1 MLDIAADLA
10 RWCAEGR
17 SFAVATVVAVDGS
30 APRGPGA
37 ALAVDADGAVLGG
50 VSGGCVEGE
59 AYRLWRWRT
68 CGRWVT
74 AGSAWRWGRSASCRC
89 GASARGSSP
98 PSGSPRP

>member
-1 MLDIAADLA
+1 MLDIATELA

-17 SFAVATVVAVDGS
+17 SFAVATVAAVDGS

-59 AYRLWRWRT
+59 AYRLCREVLET
-68 CGRWVT
+68 GRP
-74 AGSAWRWGRSASCRC
+74 
-89 GASARGSSP
+89 ARERFTP
-98 PSGSPRP
+98 